1 MARKENIVR
10 AFILGPLIEVTVP
23 KPGNVSRAR
32 DFEDLTIYHFLFAN
46 TSLISPYLKA
56 VERGILLKRGKIKED
71 EVGIGKLMREAV
83 SWAKKYQDA
92 NPNFGI
98 IALSVPLLIA
108 LGEGYDVHSCG
119 RRAMELI
126 TNSTPFDSVELYK
139 AIRIANPKGVK
150 RGVKY
155 DVYDDSSF
163 NELVRDNINL
173 AKLAE
178 LSCARELIFCEWING
193 YSKVYEALSL
203 LERELSSLSLED
215 SVVRVFLYM
224 LAKYRDTLIERKAG
238 VEEAELV
245 RQKANLVLAGKM
257 SLDEFHKFM
266 REKGDLRNP
275 GSIAD
280 ILAVSL
286 SLLLLK
292 DYRLIGTR
300 LVMSSI

>member
-1 MARKENIVR
+1 MIRKEEIVQ

-23 KPGNVSRAR
+23 KPGNVSRIR

-46 TSLISPYLKA
+46 TSLIFPYLKA
-56 VERGILLKRGKIKED
+56 VERGILLKEGKIIEGD
-71 EVGIGKLMREAV
+71 VGLGKLIRDSV
-83 SWAKKYQDA
+83 FWAKKHQDS

-98 IALSVPLLIA
+98 IVLSIPLLVA
-108 LGEGYDVHSCG
+108 LGEGYEVKRCG
-119 RRAMELI
+119 KRGNELI
-126 TNSTPFDSVELYK
+126 SKSTPLDSVELYK

-163 NELVRDNINL
+163 KELVRDNINL

-178 LSCARELIFCEWING
+178 ISCERELIFCEWING
-193 YSKVYEALSL
+193 YSKVYEAFRILKKNL
-203 LERELSSLSLED
+203 TEYSLEEG
-215 SVVRVFLYM
+215 VIITFLWM

-238 VEEAELV
+238 LYEAELV
-245 RQKANLVLAGKM
+245 REKAREVLNGEA
-257 SLDEFHKFM
+257 SLDEFYAFM
-266 REKGDLRNP
+266 HERGDLRNP

-286 SLLLLK
+286 SLLLLEGYSLRGK
-292 DYRLIGTR
+292 KLTKK
-300 LVMSSI
+300 